1 MSTSFVCIGKVVC
14 ISWYA
19 REHTNTPN
27 PRDHLGPLLHAR
39 GVRLGPAV
47 DAPSAS
53 IQCDTGMK
61 QGEEYVK
68 HLMCSYV
75 SEYMNMYGI
84 IARFALMEL
93 GVKVKV
99 ASTAP

>member
-1 MSTSFVCIGKVVC
+1 MNTA
-14 ISWYA
+14 A
-19 REHTNTPN
+19 RDRP
-27 PRDHLGPLLHAR
+27 PWI
-39 GVRLGPAV
+39 GPA
-47 DAPSAS
+47 P

-75 SEYMNMYGI
+75 SEYMYGI
-84 IARFALMEL
+84 IARVCLSHALMEL

-99 ASTAP
+99 CEHVWS

>member
-1 MSTSFVCIGKVVC
+1 M
-14 ISWYA
+14 
-19 REHTNTPN
+19 
-27 PRDHLGPLLHAR
+27 
-39 GVRLGPAV
+39 

-61 QGEEYVK
+61 QVEEYVK

-99 ASTAP
+99 ASALGLHCKPVEGSYVFDNT